1 LSGIKGRSGRRKPVS
16 ALVAEALD
24 VNEGNLPAYLGRL
37 ETIALNRHASPKDRV
52 EAIEYLINR
61 ALGAPK
67 ATTDLRIK
75 AVPRLTAE
83 ELVEAVRIPQME
95 EKKLIEQYSNLP
107 VEGTVNHSL
116 KEGEEE
122 PIEDGGL

>member
-1 LSGIKGRSGRRKPVS
+1 MSGIKGRSGRRKPVS

-75 AVPRLTAE
+75 AVPNFTAE
-83 ELVEAVRIPQME
+83 ELEEAVRIPQLE
-95 EKKLIEQYSNLP
+95 EQKLIEQYSQVP
-107 VEGTVNHSL
+107 VEWQPNGN
-116 KEGEEE
+116 KGEE
-122 PIEDGGL
+122 PTEDGKLE